1 MPDELVSEIR
11 ALLAREGSL
20 AVDVAAIGDHDDL
33 WRAGLTSHASVDL
46 MLALEERFGVEFPDR
61 LLTRE
66 TFRSIEALA
75 AALRG
80 LLAAEV
86 TA

>member
-20 AVDVAAIGDHDDL
+20 AVDVAAIGDRDDL
-33 WRAGLTSHASVDL
+33 WRAGLTSHGSVDL

-61 LLTRE
+61 LLTRQ
-66 TFRSIEALA
+66 TFRTIEALA
-75 AALRG
+75 TALRE

-86 TA
+86 SA

>member
-20 AVDVAAIGDHDDL
+20 AVDVAAIGDRDDL

-75 AALRG
+75 TALRD

-86 TA
+86 SP